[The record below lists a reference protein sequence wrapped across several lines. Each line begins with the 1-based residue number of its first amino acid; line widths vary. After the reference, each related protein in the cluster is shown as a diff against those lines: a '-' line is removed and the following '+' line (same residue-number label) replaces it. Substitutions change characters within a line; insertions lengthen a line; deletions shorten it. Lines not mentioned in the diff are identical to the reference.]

1 MTFHVWRRDINLY
14 LSLPLLTGIALIQ
27 SILFSRVSVRGARPD
42 LMLLV
47 VLIWAFVRSMDEGVI
62 WGFIGG
68 LIIDLLSGGPL
79 GATAIALVL
88 AAFWAGQPWGQGLG
102 TNVARLL
109 LLALLS
115 TATYHLVIL
124 IILAWTGHTIDWEF
138 ALLRVAGPSV
148 LLNTILTPFIRQP
161 LAWLS
166 RRIRR
171 EGLNL

>member
-1 MTFHVWRRDINLY
+1 
-14 LSLPLLTGIALIQ
+14 
-27 SILFSRVSVRGARPD
+27 
-42 LMLLV
+42 MLLV
-47 VLIWAFVRSMDEGVI
+47 VLTWAMVRSIDEGVM

-79 GATAIALVL
+79 GATALALVV

-102 TNVARLL
+102 LAVARPL

-115 TATYHLVIL
+115 TATYHLVLL
-124 IILAWTGHTIDWEF
+124 IILAWTGHTVAWEF

-148 LLNTILTPFIRQP
+148 LLNTILTPFIQQP
-161 LAWLS
+161 LAWIS
-166 RRIRR
+166 SRIRR